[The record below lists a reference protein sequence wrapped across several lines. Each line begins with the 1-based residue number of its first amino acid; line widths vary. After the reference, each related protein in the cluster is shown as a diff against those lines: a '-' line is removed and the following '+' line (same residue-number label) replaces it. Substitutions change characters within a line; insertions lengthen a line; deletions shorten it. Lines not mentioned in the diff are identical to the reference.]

1 MYTILGFAVW
11 FIGGVSVVVIHNRRL
26 GKHPLAFKS
35 FSFPKFDLK
44 EWCMLA
50 LVAAVAIYLLANGDR
65 ISK

>member
-11 FIGGVSVVVIHNRRL
+11 FIGGVSVVMIHNQRL

-35 FSFPKFDLK
+35 FSFLVFTFK

-50 LVAAVAIYLLANGDR
+50 LVAAVAIYLLANGGQN
-65 ISK
+65 SK